1 MPRKARVKSA
11 TGVYHVMLRGI
22 NRQRIFEEGG
32 DYVRFIQG
40 LKRYR
45 EECGYE
51 LYAYCLMPNHIHLLI
66 REGHMPLSR
75 VFRKI
80 GASFVYWYNK
90 KHERVGHLFQ
100 DRFKSEVVEDEA
112 YLLTVTRYIH
122 MNPVKAGICD
132 KPDDYKYSSY
142 NDYTKGRGIT
152 DTYLI
157 MGIMDRNDF
166 RKYHQKR
173 DSGNCLDIDES
184 TQTGMTDEQVEA
196 FIKCDLD
203 IEEPQMIR
211 FLDDKS
217 RKRIIKKLRK
227 GGSSIRQINRMTGI
241 PIREVRS
248 ITA

>member
-1 MPRKARVKSA
+1 MPRKARTKSA

-32 DYVRFIQG
+32 DYRKFIQG

-45 EECGYE
+45 DECGYE

-66 REGHMPLSR
+66 KEGSVPISR

-90 KHERVGHLFQ
+90 KHDRVGHLFQ

-112 YLLTVTRYIH
+112 YLLAVTRYIH

-132 KPDDYKYSSY
+132 EPGDYTYSSY
-142 NDYTKGRGIT
+142 NDYTRGRGIT
-152 DTYLI
+152 DTDLI

-166 RKYHQKR
+166 RKYHKKR
-173 DSGNCLDIDES
+173 VSENCLDIDES
-184 TQTGMTDEQVEA
+184 AQAGMTDEQVEA
-196 FIKCDLD
+196 FIKRYLD
-203 IEEPQMIR
+203 IEEPQKIR
-211 FLDDKS
+211 LFDEKT

-241 PIREVRS
+241 GIREVRS
-248 ITA
+248 VTA